1 MDADG
6 DHVQQLTDN
15 DGRDG
20 NPVWSPDGT
29 RIAFES
35 DRDGTWRIFV
45 MDADGTNVVTTNQ
58 KGMNPA

>member
-1 MDADG
+1 MNCTRSVSERRYPA
-6 DHVQQLTDN
+6 
-15 DGRDG
+15 
-20 NPVWSPDGT
+20 WSPDGN